1 MTCLA
6 CNVGFE
12 DVDLGRMHY
21 KTDWHRYNLKRKV
34 VNLGPITYEKFQER
48 VALEQKQV
56 NMTNLNSQYKLKVPN
71 IQLMFNL
78 FYYQPFYMCKYHC
91 HQLNNYC
98 PFYQ

>member
-1 MTCLA
+1 MCLSIPTVHKMATMTCLA

-56 NMTNLNSQYKLKVPN
+56 NMTNLKSTYCINTNLKLSIEFFFVTG
-71 IQLMFNL
+71 
-78 FYYQPFYMCKYHC
+78 
-91 HQLNNYC
+91 
-98 PFYQ
+98 